1 MKVEIIPAEHVVQK
15 HNAQRFPSDFM
26 LRLTADEVRN
36 LRCQFGI
43 SKWGGRRAFPY
54 AVTEQGIAILFS
66 VLNSKRAGERTRI
79 ACWRWR
85 PRHRKLLPDNLPSR
99 SATNFT
105 NCFSARRRK
114 GHAGRVC
121 SPE

>member
-26 LRLTADEVRN
+26 LRLTVDEVRN
-36 LRCQFGI
+36 LRFQFGI
-43 SKWGGRRAFPY
+43 SKWGGRLAFPY
-54 AVTEQGIAILFS
+54 AVTEQGIAILFC

-85 PRHRKLLPDNLPSR
+85 PRHRKLLRDNLPFRLS
-99 SATNFT
+99 TNLHK
-105 NCFSARRRK
+105 C
-114 GHAGRVC
+114 
-121 SPE
+121 